1 MKFLIICDPPV
12 GKSDAN
18 VGGTHGVIG
27 NLRGEFEALGHQVE
41 LITGDILYGVP
52 PGESGYPLVCELLDK
67 TEFDQIHLVTQ
78 ARLGLLVRE
87 YCIERGLKFTAAYHT
102 QIPEYLEVRHGMPK
116 DMGYGYMKWFL
127 NAAERVIVPTPEMAQ
142 RLRDNGCNNVV
153 SCLHGVNTD
162 RFRPRNKGKAKKKT
176 ASQPHPFCP
185 CPASLGN
192 GKKHGML
199 AHLPGPLWL
208 FVGRL
213 VPEKNLEGFLSLD
226 LPGTKVVVGDGPLR
240 ASLEAKY
247 PGAYF
252 AGVQTGDAL
261 AEYYAD
267 CDCFVFPSL
276 TDTFGLV
283 LLEAMAAGLPC
294 AAFPV
299 TGPIDVVTDPRTGVL
314 DNDLA
319 KAALAAIKLDPK
331 DCRAFALQH
340 SWTEAAKR
348 FLSHQVDAGVR
359 RGIVA
364 PGNPY
369 LSHLEHF
376 VTTTELLLFGPEPAG
391 PFAKGAR

>member
-12 GKSDAN
+12 GKSNLN

-27 NLRGEFEALGHQVE
+27 NLLGEFETLGHQVK
-41 LITGDILYGVP
+41 LITGNIFYGVP
-52 PGESGYPLVCELLDK
+52 QGESGYPLVCELLDK

-102 QIPEYLEVRHGMPK
+102 QIPEYLEVRHGMPRE
-116 DMGYGYMKWFL
+116 MGYGYMRWFL
-127 NAAERVIVPTPEMAQ
+127 SAAERVIVPTPGMAQ
-142 RLRDNGCNNVV
+142 RLRDNGCYNVV
-153 SCLHGVNTD
+153 SCMHGVNPD
-162 RFRPRNKGKAKKKT
+162 RFRPRTKAKGRKK
-176 ASQPHPFCP
+176 
-185 CPASLGN
+185 
-192 GKKHGML
+192 GML
-199 AHLPGPLWL
+199 ADLPGPLWL

-213 VPEKNLEGFLSLD
+213 VPEKNLEAYLSLD

-240 ASLEAKY
+240 AALEAKY
-247 PGAYF
+247 PDAHF

-261 AEYYAD
+261 ADYYAA

-283 LLEAMAAGLPC
+283 LLEALSSGLPC

-314 DNDLA
+314 DSDLA

-331 DCRAFALQH
+331 DCRAFALRH

-348 FLSHQVDAGVR
+348 FLAQQVDAGGR

-364 PGNPY
+364 AGSPR
-369 LSHLEHF
+369 LAHLEHL
-376 VTTTELLLFGPEPAG
+376 VTTTELLLFGQEPAG
-391 PFAKGAR
+391 PFAQRPRQ